1 MRVMVV
7 DDSRQ
12 IRNHVSRTLQEF
24 GHSPSVAEDGQVC
37 LDLLAQ
43 SLVEVVLLDWNMPVL
58 DGLET
63 LKAIK
68 GNPAYE
74 SVKVL
79 MMTTENKQDKI
90 DLALSCGADEYMMK
104 PLTKDVLQEKLDS
117 LFDDFI

>member
-24 GHSPSVAEDGQVC
+24 GHSASVAEDGQVC